1 MAASVLV
8 VLEPIVAPCS
18 AQLIAGTSDDT
29 VAVDDVDDILSGTH
43 APPLLPLTSF
53 TLFLLLLLLLL
64 LMPLDLPDTWQVN
77 TRHINS
83 ASNRI
88 VRVYW
93 STCAVEKREKQRWS
107 KYLLALVTSKCLR
120 AKGTSLRPC
129 SAHTTTVKLL
139 TVQVFWRKEDRP

>member
-1 MAASVLV
+1 VVEVVEVVVVASVLV

-88 VRVYW
+88 VRVHW
-93 STCAVEKREKQRWS
+93 STCAEKSERNNSGRNICWRLSRQNACGPRARP
-107 KYLLALVTSKCLR
+107 YVPALHTLL
-120 AKGTSLRPC
+120 P
-129 SAHTTTVKLL
+129 
-139 TVQVFWRKEDRP
+139 